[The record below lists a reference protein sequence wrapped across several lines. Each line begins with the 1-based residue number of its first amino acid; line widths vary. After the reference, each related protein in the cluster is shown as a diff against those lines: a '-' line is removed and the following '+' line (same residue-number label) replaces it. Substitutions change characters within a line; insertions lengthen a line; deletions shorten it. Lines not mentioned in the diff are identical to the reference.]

1 MNKSSLISLFFKCYW
16 GYLFNQNR
24 VYLVMTMKQIIFLGR
39 GGQGAV
45 TSSRVLAIAAF
56 EDKKFSQA
64 FPNFGVERMGAP
76 VRSYARIDDKFI
88 NLREQVYEA
97 DYAIIFDPT
106 LIQNFHETVTNTVI
120 INSNKKPEELN
131 IKTKAKIKCVDI
143 TKIALEEIGKPFVN
157 IAALGAF
164 AAITNEV
171 TLKGLEKAINQQMGN
186 KGPMVEK
193 NINAIRKV
201 YEAAKK

>member
-1 MNKSSLISLFFKCYW
+1 
-16 GYLFNQNR
+16 
-24 VYLVMTMKQIIFLGR
+24 MKQIIFLGR

-56 EDKKFSQA
+56 EDGKFSQA

-76 VRSYARIDDKFI
+76 VRSYCRIDEKKID
-88 NLREQVYEA
+88 LREQVYDAE
-97 DYAIIFDPT
+97 YAIVLDAT
-106 LIQNFHETVTNTVI
+106 LLNGLIESVSDTII
-120 INSNKKPEELN
+120 INSNKKPEEINLN
-131 IKTKAKIKCVDI
+131 TKAKIKCVDI

-164 AAITNEV
+164 AAITKEV
-171 TLKGLEKAINQQMGN
+171 SLNGLEKAIYQQMGS

-201 YEAAKK
+201 FEDASK

>member
-1 MNKSSLISLFFKCYW
+1 MD
-16 GYLFNQNR
+16 Q
-24 VYLVMTMKQIIFLGR
+24 VIFLGR

-56 EDKKFSQA
+56 EDGKYSQA

-76 VRSYARIDDKFI
+76 VRSYCRIDSSKI

-97 DYAIIFDPT
+97 DYAIILDPT
-106 LIQNFHETVTNTVI
+106 LIQNFHEKVKKMI
-120 INSNKKPEELN
+120 IVNSGKKPEEIKLKTEAE
-131 IKTKAKIKCVDI
+131 IKTVDI
-143 TKIALEEIGKPFVN
+143 TKIALEKIGKPFVN

-164 AAITNEV
+164 AGFTKEV
-171 TLKGLEKAINQQMGN
+171 SLESLEKAVQQQMGS

-193 NINAIRKV
+193 NLSAIREV
-201 YEAAKK
+201 YAQSK

>member
-1 MNKSSLISLFFKCYW
+1 
-16 GYLFNQNR
+16 
-24 VYLVMTMKQIIFLGR
+24 MKQIIFLGR

-45 TSSRVLAIAAF
+45 TSSRVLAIAAG
-56 EDKKFSQA
+56 EDGKFSQA

-97 DYAIIFDPT
+97 DYAIILDST
-106 LIQNFHETVTNTVI
+106 LLSGFTEKVTKMVI
-120 INSNKKPEELN
+120 INTNKKTCP
-131 IKTKAKIKCVDI
+131 IKINGGAEIKCIDM

-164 AAITNEV
+164 AGFTKEIT
-171 TLKGLEKAINQQMGN
+171 LPSLIKAIEQQMGN
-186 KGPMVEK
+186 KGPLVEK
-193 NINAIRKV
+193 NIKAVSILCDGACKV
-201 YEAAKK
+201 NLD